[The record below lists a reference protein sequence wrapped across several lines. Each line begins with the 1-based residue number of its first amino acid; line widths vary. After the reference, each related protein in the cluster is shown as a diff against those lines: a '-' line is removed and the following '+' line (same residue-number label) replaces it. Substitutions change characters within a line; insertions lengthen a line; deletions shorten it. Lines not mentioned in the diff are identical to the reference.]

1 MAERGQG
8 IGRDV
13 QGRGET
19 VAGGFDEALGQ
30 VFTVGEGDGM
40 DEHVHAAP
48 FFFHERGGGGDVLVA
63 GHVAG
68 EDKLTAELFGDGFHA
83 LVDGFTGI
91 AERQPGALFLKA
103 GSDSVRDA
111 SVVGYPE
118 DEALFVFQQHGF
130 LVVGTEW
137 KRGLRRP
144 GKSSPSDGQTGMI
157 RESPFRRRRKGGFPG
172 CEEAGNEWCGNSR
185 ERA

>member
-68 EDKLTAELFGDGFHA
+68 EDKLTAELLGDGFHA

-91 AERQPGALFLKA
+91 AERQPGSMFLKA

-118 DEALFVFQQHGF
+118 DEALFVFQQHDF
-130 LVVGTEW
+130 LVVGLSG
-137 KRGLRRP
+137 KGASGGRGKAP
-144 GKSSPSDGQTGMI
+144 PVTGKP
-157 RESPFRRRRKGGFPG
+157 E
-172 CEEAGNEWCGNSR
+172 
-185 ERA
+185 

>member
-1 MAERGQG
+1 
-8 IGRDV
+8 
-13 QGRGET
+13 
-19 VAGGFDEALGQ
+19 
-30 VFTVGEGDGM
+30 M

-157 RESPFRRRRKGGFPG
+157 RESPFRRRRKGGFQAAKRPVMSGAEIPANGLMASAIRARQAFPPPG
-172 CEEAGNEWCGNSR
+172 FPPAECCGRSAGKLRGGSSR
-185 ERA
+185 